1 MRLSFLAT
9 ASLIFSFKL
18 ALARENSSPAD
29 QEHVSAAAVV
39 REINFARANP
49 SLYATFVAESRPFHM
64 IEHGRAVDEAVR
76 FLKKERPLPPLTL
89 STGMSRAAADH
100 CAEQVEGQL
109 GHDGADR
116 SSPGD
121 RISRYGTW
129 SATWGEN
136 ISYGQKTA
144 RGIVLTLII
153 DDGVR
158 ARSHRK
164 IFSIRSSI
172 MRVLRL
178 ARTRDI
184 APCAASILRAVMPN
198 EPRRWSRGT
207 HKPVELGLVD
217 RLPAP
222 LDSAAIWC
230 RDLVQD
236 RLN

>member
-1 MRLSFLAT
+1 M
-9 ASLIFSFKL
+9 
-18 ALARENSSPAD
+18 SP
-29 QEHVSAAAVV
+29 
-39 REINFARANP
+39 
-49 SLYATFVAESRPFHM
+49 
-64 IEHGRAVDEAVR
+64 
-76 FLKKERPLPPLTL
+76 
-89 STGMSRAAADH
+89 AAADH
-100 CAEQVEGQL
+100 FAEQVEGQL
-109 GHDGADR
+109 GHNGNDR

-136 ISYGQKTA
+136 IFYGQKTA

-158 ARSHRK
+158 SRGHRK
-164 IFSIRSSI
+164 IFSIRNLI

-184 APCAASILRAVMPN
+184 APGAASILRAVMPN

-217 RLPAP
+217 LVAVRLTAAP
-222 LDSAAIWC
+222 IRRWDF
-230 RDLVQD
+230 VKD